1 MGDRFEVGGPEKGAS
16 SRGQAGLWE
25 QLDHLNG
32 RWGCRD
38 RSRAPS
44 LSLACGQPC
53 QGLVGLV
60 RRGVL
65 LPEKGA
71 GREGDLVQVL
81 GTCGYENLQEA
92 SRGLALPQVRVPGP
106 GNLMGS

>member
-1 MGDRFEVGGPEKGAS
+1 M
-16 SRGQAGLWE
+16 
-25 QLDHLNG
+25 
-32 RWGCRD
+32 
-38 RSRAPS
+38 
-44 LSLACGQPC
+44 
-53 QGLVGLV
+53 
-60 RRGVL
+60 L